1 MDWPLVTASVAF
13 RVEGG
18 TVRNPRIVLG
28 HVAPMPWRSEAAEKA
43 IDGRTL
49 SEQTAEQAGDAAV
62 QGAKPLSQ
70 NKYKV
75 QQARVAVK
83 RALLA
88 ALGQGA

>member
-1 MDWPLVTASVAF
+1 MGASVAANT
-13 RVEGG
+13 G
-18 TVRNPRIVLG
+18 
-28 HVAPMPWRSEAAEKA
+28 EAV
-43 IDGRTL
+43 
-49 SEQTAEQAGDAAV
+49 V